1 MKWVGGDNIINE
13 TKHLDLDL
21 IISNIKGLNA
31 LVKKDEFYLQKG
43 KINQFRVYSRFLI
56 KKQLISKFVN
66 VIYNHNYE

>member
-56 KKQLISKFVN
+56 KN
-66 VIYNHNYE
+66 N